1 MSYDFTLSATIPAS
15 PRDIYNAWLDSRRH
29 AAMTGGK
36 AKMSKTVGAK
46 VSAWDGYI
54 LGENLELVPGKRIV
68 QSWRTTKFTRKDGDS
83 TITVTL
89 KPAKGGTRLTLAHSN
104 VPDLHTSYQDGGWQ
118 THYFEPMKKYFGNA
132 GSTPKARAQS
142 KSKHS
147 SGTARVP
154 RKKE

>member
-15 PRDIYNAWLDSRRH
+15 PRDIYDAWLDSRRH

-54 LGENLELVPGKRIV
+54 LGENRALVPGKRIV
-68 QSWRTTKFTRKDGDS
+68 QSWRTTKFTEKDGDS
-83 TITVTL
+83 TIAVTL
-89 KPAKGGTRLTLAHSN
+89 KPVKGGTRLTLVHSN
-104 VPDLHTSYQDGGWQ
+104 VPDLHTSYQNGGWQ
-118 THYFEPMKKYFGNA
+118 THYFEPMKTYFGKA
-132 GSTPKARAQS
+132 GSKPKSRAKSQS
-142 KSKHS
+142 KRS

-154 RKKE
+154 RKKK